1 MIPRSLRLDES
12 LKGTK
17 FTVIHKQKYSD
28 SPAKNFKKWTT
39 LSCLSSHKNMVAYT
53 AAQSRSI
60 LRYRILRVNI
70 CLSDIFY
77 QDIWESVTQIF
88 SSFPF

>member
-1 MIPRSLRLDES
+1 
-12 LKGTK
+12 
-17 FTVIHKQKYSD
+17 
-28 SPAKNFKKWTT
+28 
-39 LSCLSSHKNMVAYT
+39 MVAYT

-60 LRYRILRVNI
+60 LRHRILRVNI